1 MTAGKRLYGG
11 RKTKEGTVVSDKMEN
26 TVVVAVKTSRRHP
39 LYKKTIRRVHK
50 FMAHDASGDTKLG
63 DLVRIVEISPVSKRK
78 RWGVVEVLER
88 AELPDLAPG
97 SIDLEII
104 GEVKT
109 EAQVEE
115 APATAIV
122 EEPTPEGAVVE
133 AESAPEAVEEEPPIE
148 VSEEPATEA
157 AAETEPEAAAPEIEE
172 AVILAEPVEEESAEV
187 ETSIEASTE
196 PATEAAIET
205 ETEAAAPEIEEAA
218 VVLEPV
224 EEDTADEEAAPEATE
239 EEAPK

>member
-104 GEVKT
+104 GEVKA
-109 EAQVEE
+109 EAPVEE

-157 AAETEPEAAAPEIEE
+157 AAETEPEAPEIEE

-218 VVLEPV
+218 VVLESV
-224 EEDTADEEAAPEATE
+224 EADTADEEAAPEATE
-239 EEAPK
+239 EEAAK

>member
-63 DLVRIVEISPVSKRK
+63 DVVRIVEISPVSKRK
-78 RWGVVEVLER
+78 RWGVIEVLER

-104 GEVKT
+104 GEVK
-109 EAQVEE
+109 AE
-115 APATAIV
+115 APAEEVPASAIV
-122 EEPTPEGAVVE
+122 EEPAPEEAVAE
-133 AESAPEAVEEEPPIE
+133 AESAPEAVAEEPSIE
-148 VSEEPATEA
+148 VSG
-157 AAETEPEAAAPEIEE
+157 
-172 AVILAEPVEEESAEV
+172 
-187 ETSIEASTE
+187 E
-196 PATEAAIET
+196 PATEAAIEA
-205 ETEAAAPEIEEAA
+205 ESGADAPQAEEAAAVPET
-218 VVLEPV
+218 V
-224 EEDTADEEAAPEATE
+224 EEESADDEIAPEAAE